1 MTKTTAERN
10 LDARA
15 ALFKALGHPVR
26 LLIVNL
32 VKVRPRHTEELASIL
47 QLTPATV
54 SFHLSQLH
62 EVGLLRSRREQY
74 YQIYSVVDDVV
85 RRSLSDI
92 VFLAQPELATA
103 VEEDAYR
110 QKVLE
115 TFLRRGRL
123 TRIPAQRRKQQI
135 ILERLAQEFEP
146 DREYVEREVNQILV
160 EFHDDVAAL
169 RRGLV
174 DQGLMERAEGVYRRS
189 SNTPVQSA
197 HPAVMGATSQT

>member
-1 MTKTTAERN
+1 MGKTGAERD

-26 LLIVNL
+26 LLILNL
-32 VKVRPRHTEELASIL
+32 VKMRPRHTQELASIL
-47 QLTPATV
+47 LLKPATI

-62 EVGLLRSRREQY
+62 EAGLLRSRKDQY
-74 YQIYSVVDDVV
+74 YQIYSLRGDVLGKP
-85 RRSLSDI
+85 LSEI
-92 VFLAQPELATA
+92 VFLAQPELATE

-110 QKVLE
+110 KSVLE

-123 TRIPAQRRKQQI
+123 TRIPAQHRKQQI
-135 ILERLAQEFEP
+135 ILERLAEEFAPHRQDTES
-146 DREYVEREVNQILV
+146 EVNQILV

-174 DQGLMERAEGVYRRS
+174 DQGLMTRAAGVYSRSMETMRNRAPRR
-189 SNTPVQSA
+189 TP
-197 HPAVMGATSQT
+197 